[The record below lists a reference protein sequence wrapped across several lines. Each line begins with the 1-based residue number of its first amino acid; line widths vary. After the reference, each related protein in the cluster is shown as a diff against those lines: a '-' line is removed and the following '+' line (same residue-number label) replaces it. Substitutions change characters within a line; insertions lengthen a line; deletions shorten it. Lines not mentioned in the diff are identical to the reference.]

1 MKTPRASKTK
11 VGQLLEGGVW
21 RKERGKS
28 QHSPRAILKNSMRS
42 IRRAETHLQKEG

>member
-21 RKERGKS
+21 IKERGKS
-28 QHSPRAILKNSMRS
+28 QHSPQAILKNSMRS
-42 IRRAETHLQKEG
+42 IRRAETRLQKEG